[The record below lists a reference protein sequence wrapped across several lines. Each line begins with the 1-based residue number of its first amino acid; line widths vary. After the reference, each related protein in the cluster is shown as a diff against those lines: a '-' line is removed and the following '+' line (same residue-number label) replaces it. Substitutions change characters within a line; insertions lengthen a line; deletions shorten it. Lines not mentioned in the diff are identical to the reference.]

1 MDLIQFNLAFFIILG
16 IVFCLLATARYYLY
30 RKTKT
35 FFSAFKSVKVIFLT
49 VILTPIFSV
58 LWTFTSMFYSLE
70 TSSKNKYSD
79 NLAYLTKMVLLSDT
93 AIYEDIGKPNYIGKL
108 TNSLIFKQKD
118 TLTPIADFQKGGGMT
133 GDNYYAFSAK
143 GKTYWIAGKNL
154 MAKFEY
160 VYFFQPLE
168 ITVANK
174 SALDKQKVAE
184 IWGRAKKYMKIYG
197 NHHKND
203 TPEDN
208 ISNDSLLL
216 KRYDY
221 AVGGNFLQI
230 KKTEN
235 AQEVKFKVD
244 APTYKGS
251 EKTCVKSVEDK
262 FKNKPANANACAYYM
277 QHGFFYKDE
286 LLGKK

>member
-1 MDLIQFNLAFFIILG
+1 M
-16 IVFCLLATARYYLY
+16 
-30 RKTKT
+30 
-35 FFSAFKSVKVIFLT
+35 
-49 VILTPIFSV
+49 
-58 LWTFTSMFYSLE
+58 E
-70 TSSKNKYSD
+70 
-79 NLAYLTKMVLLSDT
+79 
-93 AIYEDIGKPNYIGKL
+93 
-108 TNSLIFKQKD
+108 
-118 TLTPIADFQKGGGMT
+118 
-133 GDNYYAFSAK
+133 
-143 GKTYWIAGKNL
+143 
-154 MAKFEY
+154 
-160 VYFFQPLE
+160 
-168 ITVANK
+168 
-174 SALDKQKVAE
+174 
-184 IWGRAKKYMKIYG
+184 IYG
-197 NHHKND
+197 KYHEDD

-216 KRYDY
+216 KRYGY

-251 EKTCVKSVEDK
+251 EKTCVASVEDK